1 MKHLRS
7 VTQERAALPMKATS
21 ILAKSAEL
29 SNALSAVVV
38 LQEIQDLVLKTN
50 NHPN

>member
-1 MKHLRS
+1 MKHFNS
-7 VTQERAALPMKATS
+7 VSQQRAVRPMKATS